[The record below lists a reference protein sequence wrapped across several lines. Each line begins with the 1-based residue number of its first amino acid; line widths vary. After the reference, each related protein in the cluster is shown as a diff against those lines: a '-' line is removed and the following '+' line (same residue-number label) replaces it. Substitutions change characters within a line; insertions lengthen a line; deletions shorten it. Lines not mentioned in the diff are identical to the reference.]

1 MSGEAPPQ
9 APSPATAPQARYTY
23 GGDEWIFVELEEG
36 MSIRANMR
44 ALAITR
50 RLADERIDGLVD
62 ICPGNASY
70 LVRLDPDRLSPQE
83 AMDHLR
89 RLEGEVGDAHGF
101 DLVTRI
107 VEIPVLF
114 QDEWTHAT
122 LMRFR
127 DRHQTPDRVDIEF
140 AAESNGFAGPQQ
152 LIDAI
157 CSVPFIASMIGF
169 VPGLPWCYQLA
180 PPERQI
186 EVPKYVR
193 PRTDTPE
200 RAFGWGGAFAAIY
213 PVRGAGGYQL
223 FGMCPGP
230 IVDPA
235 QRLPDFRDSYV
246 LLRAGD
252 LISFVPIDRADFD
265 RIRGQVEDGS
275 FRYRTADVEFIP
287 ERWHE
292 DPDGTTAA
300 LARALHGA

>member
-1 MSGEAPPQ
+1 MTGPGA
-9 APSPATAPQARYTY
+9 AAPQARYTY
-23 GGDEWIFVELEEG
+23 GGDEWIWVELEEA

-50 RLADERIDGLVD
+50 RLAEEAIDGLVD

-70 LVRLDPDRLSPQE
+70 LVRLDPDQLDPRAAMERLRQI
-83 AMDHLR
+83 
-89 RLEGEVGDAHGF
+89 EGEVGDARGF

-114 QDEWTHAT
+114 GDEWTHAT

-127 DRHQTPDRVDIEF
+127 DRHQTPDRTDIEF
-140 AAESNGFAGPQQ
+140 AAEINGYASPEA
-152 LIDAI
+152 LIEAM
-157 CSVPFIASMIGF
+157 CGTPFIAGMIGF
-169 VPGLPWCYQLA
+169 VPGLPWCYQLVG
-180 PPERQI
+180 PDRQI

-223 FGMCPGP
+223 FGLCPGP
-230 IVDPA
+230 IVDPS

-252 LISFVPIDRADFD
+252 LVSFVPVDRPDFD
-265 RIRGQVEDGS
+265 RIRGLVEEN
-275 FRYRTADVEFIP
+275 RYRYRMADVEFVP
-287 ERWHE
+287 ERWYA
-292 DPDGTTAA
+292 DPDGATAE
-300 LARALHGA
+300 LRRAIDGA

>member
-1 MSGEAPPQ
+1 MSGQTPRA
-9 APSPATAPQARYTY
+9 AAPQARYTF
-23 GGDEWIFVELEEG
+23 GGDEWIFVELEES

-44 ALAITR
+44 SLAITR
-50 RLADERIDGLVD
+50 RLAEESIDGMID

-70 LVRLDPDRLSPQE
+70 LVRLDPDRFDPRQALE
-83 AMDHLR
+83 HLR
-89 RLEGEVGDAHGF
+89 AIEEEVGDARGF

-107 VEIPVLF
+107 VEVPVF
-114 QDEWTHAT
+114 FRDEWTLQT

-127 DRHQTPDRVDIEF
+127 DRHQTPDQTDIDF
-140 AAESNGFAGPQQ
+140 AAEINGFANPDE
-152 LIDAI
+152 LIEAI
-157 CSVPFIASMIGF
+157 CATPFIASMIGF

-230 IVDPA
+230 IVEPA
-235 QRLPDFRDSYV
+235 QRLPDFRESYV

-252 LISFVPIDRADFD
+252 LISFVAVDRRDFD
-265 RIRGQVEDGS
+265 RIRAQVEDGT
-275 FRYRTADVEFIP
+275 FRYRMADVEFVP
-287 ERWHE
+287 ERWYE
-292 DPDGTTAA
+292 DPAATTAQ
-300 LARALHGA
+300 LERAIGGA